1 MDTVELA
8 NQKQMPILG
17 YGTWRNDNPKECIEG
32 VKDAISVGF
41 THIDCA
47 CAYENEEL
55 VGQGIKESG
64 IDRTDLFI
72 TSKLRNSA
80 HGYDQVRKE
89 VENTLKKLGTDY
101 LDLYLIHWPVVK
113 GKDGDWQT
121 DNQETWKAFE
131 ELYEEGVLKSIGV
144 SNFSIKHLKNLI
156 NHCKI
161 TPMVNQIK
169 VHPGVVQKELHE
181 FCAEN
186 NIVIQAYSP
195 LAPIKDISKEL
206 KVKEMMEKYSK
217 TVAQLLLRFDLQK
230 GVVPL
235 TKTVHR
241 SRMEENIAIF
251 DFEIDADDMDF
262 FNQWSHIEYQ
272 IPDNERER
280 G

>member
-8 NQKQMPILG
+8 NQKKMPILG
-17 YGTWRNDNPKECIEG
+17 YGTWRNDDPQECVEG

-47 CAYENEEL
+47 SVYDNEEH
-55 VGQGIKESG
+55 VGQGLNESG
-64 IDRTDLFI
+64 ANRKDLFI

-89 VENTLKKLGTDY
+89 VEETLEKLGTDY

-144 SNFSIKHLKNLI
+144 SNFSIEHLKNLMD
-156 NHCKI
+156 HCKI
-161 TPMVNQIK
+161 PPMVNQIK
-169 VHPGVVQKELHE
+169 VHPGVVQEDLHK

-186 NIVIQAYSP
+186 NIVVQAYSP
-195 LAPIKDISKEL
+195 LAPLKDIASEP
-206 KVKEMMEKYSK
+206 KVEEMTEKYGK
-217 TVAQLLLRFDLQK
+217 TAAQLLLRFDLQK
-230 GVVPL
+230 NVVPL
-235 TKTVHR
+235 TKTIHR
-241 SRMEENIAIF
+241 SRMEENIDIF
-251 DFEIDADDMDF
+251 DFEIDNEDMEF
-262 FNQWSHIEYQ
+262 FNQWSHIDYQ
-272 IPDNERER
+272 ESDNERER

>member
-47 CAYENEEL
+47 SAYENEEL

-80 HGYDQVRKE
+80 HGYTQVRKE
-89 VENTLKKLGTDY
+89 VEETLEKLGTDY

-121 DNQETWKAFE
+121 DNRETWRAFE
-131 ELYEEGVLKSIGV
+131 ELYEEGILKSIGV

-169 VHPGVVQKELHE
+169 VHPGIVQNELHE
-181 FCAEN
+181 FCVEN

-195 LAPIKDISKEL
+195 LAPIKDISKEPR
-206 KVKEMMEKYSK
+206 VKEMMEKYGK

-230 GVVPL
+230 DVVPL

-262 FNQWSHIEYQ
+262 FNQWSHADYQ